1 MNWRCNYYICNMEL
15 GLYKEEILKIGEYI
29 VSIEGNV
36 GITVDAYDNSLG
48 LKEIILRNIL
58 KLYGNQYT
66 LLRVDYS
73 ATGGSLDANDFFVI
87 ISFLRIFKSLDYP
100 LLNTFL
106 ILSVA

>member
-1 MNWRCNYYICNMEL
+1 MKWRYNYYICNMEL
-15 GLYKEEILKIGEYI
+15 ELYKEDILKIGEYI

-66 LLRVDYS
+66 VLRVDDY
-73 ATGGSLDANDFFVI
+73 AARQKRRITEVISLVI
-87 ISFLRIFKSLDYP
+87 VTNLP
-100 LLNTFL
+100 LEEVWMLMT
-106 ILSVA
+106 SS